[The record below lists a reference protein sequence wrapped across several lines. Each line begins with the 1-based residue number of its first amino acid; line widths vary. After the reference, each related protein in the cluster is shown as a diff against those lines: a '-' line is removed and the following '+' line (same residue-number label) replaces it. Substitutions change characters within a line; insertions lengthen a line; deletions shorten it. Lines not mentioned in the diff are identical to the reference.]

1 MGGPALIPSDFEYHL
16 RRAGEHWRLARAAVS
31 PEKRAMHSRI
41 ADAYIR
47 IAEKFWD
54 RERIDDIP
62 FKDEVVRLQ

>member
-1 MGGPALIPSDFEYHL
+1 MGGTALIPSDFEYHL
-16 RRAGEHWRLARAAVS
+16 RRADEHWRLARAAVS

-54 RERIDDIP
+54 QRRIAGVSS
-62 FKDEVVRLQ
+62 EGGLVRLQ

>member
-1 MGGPALIPSDFEYHL
+1 MGGMALIPSDFEYHM
-16 RRAGEHWRLARAAVS
+16 RRAGEHWRLARASVS

-54 RERIDDIP
+54 QERIAGLP
-62 FKDEVVRLQ
+62 STGGLMRLQ

>member
-1 MGGPALIPSDFEYHL
+1 MGGTALIPSDFEYHL
-16 RRAGEHWRLARAAVS
+16 RRADEHWRLARAAVS

-54 RERIDDIP
+54 QRRIAGVP
-62 FKDEVVRLQ
+62 SEGGLVRLQ

>member
-1 MGGPALIPSDFEYHL
+1 M
-16 RRAGEHWRLARAAVS
+16 RRAGEHWRLARASVS

-54 RERIDDIP
+54 QERIAGLP
-62 FKDEVVRLQ
+62 STGGLMRLQ